1 MTAFPVEPNG
11 SADDAVPGDNSGV
24 PPEGERKPPR
34 RAGFTADRSV
44 VWLVAE
50 REIKTRART
59 KVFRVGAI
67 ILFVVV
73 FGGIALSTLAGDV
86 EVGTPVIGLQGAAI
100 GYQDDFTAG
109 HRGSRSRSSNR
120 QTRRPPLPTAM
131 STLCLSVTR

>member
-1 MTAFPVEPNG
+1 MPSRAITQEYLLKASE
-11 SADDAVPGDNSGV
+11 S
-24 PPEGERKPPR
+24 PR
-34 RAGFTADRSV
+34 VALDSQPIDPSCGWS
-44 VWLVAE
+44 AE

-131 STLCLSVTR
+131 STLCLTVTR